1 MGHNSF
7 SDMTNAEFRDHMKL
21 DAALIMGEGE
31 KEFNFVEFS
40 DDEEEEEGEV
50 DVSNSRLR
58 GPEDAAVER
67 KLRKDKKDKKR
78 KHKNKKDEK
87 DWQKE
92 GLMVSVRSSHILCR
106 FCWFKKAN

>member
-7 SDMTNAEFRDHMKL
+7 SDMTNAEFREHMKL

-40 DDEEEEEGEV
+40 DVDDEEEEKGEV

-67 KLRKDKKDKKR
+67 KLRKDKKKR

-92 GLMVSVRSSHILCR
+92 GLMVSVRSPHILCR